1 MATHHSTAPA
11 RAGERSRSPSTQVG
25 PVTVAL
31 RTMRQ
36 AEPEAPALVALRQGL
51 ESYFADAGMPVDLS
65 AQMDVERHRIHE
77 LRDAIA
83 GCIEADIALLDALDG
98 DPDLEDG
105 CDAEPSLCGTFVSPP
120 SPEDRED
127 ADDNGIGDADGL
139 QEQLIRYKRLC
150 RALRGEEARHG

>member
-1 MATHHSTAPA
+1 MATRHSTAPA
-11 RAGERSRSPSTQVG
+11 RAGERGRSPSTQVG
-25 PVTVAL
+25 PVTAAL

-36 AEPEAPALVALRQGL
+36 AEPEAPALAALRQGL

-65 AQMDVERHRIHE
+65 AQMDAERHRIHE
-77 LRDAIA
+77 LRGAIA
-83 GCIEADIALLDALDG
+83 NRSDANIALLDAIDR

-105 CDAEPSLCGTFVSPP
+105 CDAELSLCGTFVSPP
-120 SPEDRED
+120 SPEDHED